1 MNHEPL
7 FAWDSENGTASC
19 ILTDGNRQYIGVAFC
34 HEDDRDMMSEKTGYE
49 IAFRR
54 AKIDVWRA
62 YREEVKS
69 SLKALKNFYY
79 SINSSSKYNADSY
92 EAKMLKRQISLREKD
107 LKFAKE
113 IIVQERA
120 DLHRFIT
127 EKEAFYQKI
136 RTRRGL
142 GNKD

>member
-7 FAWDSENGTASC
+7 FAWDNENGTASC
-19 ILTDGNRQYIGVAFC
+19 ILTDGNKQYIGVAFC
-34 HEDDRDMMSEKTGYE
+34 HEDDRDMMSEKTGSE

-54 AKIDVWRA
+54 AKIDVLRA

-69 SLKALKNFYY
+69 SLKALRNFYY
-79 SINSSSKYNADSY
+79 SINSSNKYNKDSY
-92 EAKMLKRQISLREKD
+92 EAKMLKRQITLREKD

-113 IIVQERA
+113 LIAQERS
-120 DLHRFIT
+120 DLHKFIT
-127 EKEAFYQKI
+127 DKDEFYKKI
-136 RTRRGL
+136 RARRDL